1 MQPVCGIYKIQ
12 NKYDGKCYIGRSIN
26 ILGRWQQH
34 IEQGYETTELEDY
47 FHFELAHHTDYFTFD
62 ILEVCGE
69 SELDEKEKY
78 WIDQFNS
85 IKDGYNKVQAA
96 VINSTNAKKK
106 VLTQKQIVDKINS
119 LVGKPLTKSDK
130 AALVDFFDLR
140 DTNGRQ
146 RKWPSIKK
154 MIINNGLSVIETK
167 RKDKNGQLI
176 NCSIISIDW
185 K

>member
-47 FHFELAHHTDYFTFD
+47 FHFELVHHTDYFTFD

-96 VINSTNAKKK
+96 VINSTNVKKK

-119 LVGKPLTKSDK
+119 LIGKPLTKSDK